1 MTGGRNAFCWKNTV
15 HEYWILNFSRNTR
28 RKVLNF
34 LSPGWDEFSELTS
47 MIASGI
53 IFIAYGLPN
62 AILQAWVRVFH
73 DAWSEILGDW
83 MHFSAISM
91 LGLEEEPKEELLVK
105 GLKPG
110 WSWCGPAVAW
120 WECGGND
127 TVGMEMGSKPD
138 GPGKRSCG
146 PGSLVKYWDTW
157 PKLRSKNDAEFRK
170 DEWNSCYFGTQY

>member
-1 MTGGRNAFCWKNTV
+1 MRWVFRTDFNDEIRQYKKWQRFRVKN
-15 HEYWILNFSRNTR
+15 L
-28 RKVLNF
+28 
-34 LSPGWDEFSELTS
+34 
-47 MIASGI
+47 
-53 IFIAYGLPN
+53 
-62 AILQAWVRVFH
+62 ILQAWVSVFH
-73 DAWSEILGDW
+73 DAWSEIPGDW

-127 TVGMEMGSKPD
+127 TVGMEMGSKAD

-157 PKLRSKNDAEFRK
+157 PKVRSKNDTEFRK
-170 DEWNSCYFGTQY
+170 ERRLKFLSLWYAVLIAISQNEFLNHSLSKLFRIKSV